1 MCKVIIFG
9 GTTEGRE
16 LANYCAAH
24 EIDVLVCVVSEY
36 GAGLLPDSPWIKVC
50 QGAKTEEEMEMFL
63 NREKPELVLDA
74 THPYAAVATENVR
87 QACARKGAA
96 YVRVTRESQGGQ
108 TGQTGQTGIQWV
120 DSASEAAE
128 YLSSREGNILLTTGS
143 RELAAFSCI
152 QDFEN
157 RVYAR
162 VLPDEKSIGL
172 CRDVGLTGSHIIAMQ
187 GPFSVEMNRAVIHMA
202 KARYLVTKE
211 SGAAGGFLEKMEAA
225 AETGIRAVVIGRP
238 VKPEGITTAEAVKL
252 LRLYGKT
259 RKCRIFLVGIGM
271 GGEGQMTGEAIA
283 CLERAQAVAGARRM
297 MESAAK
303 WCRGKETL
311 LSYRPDEIIPWLEE
325 HSYIEEAAIV
335 YSGDTGFYSGAKA
348 MAERLGAYPDR
359 YEVVMVPGISTV
371 SCLCAK
377 LNTSWEDVYMGSLHG
392 RRADVGDILEGHK
405 RVFFLMEG
413 RQSLYDLCRQ
423 LTKEGYGQVKI
434 SAGISLSYPEERI
447 VTAAVEE
454 MEKILEANVLEEGPC
469 GVLLEK
475 MEQLQA
481 MKCSRKDGG
490 ES

>member
-1 MCKVIIFG
+1 MCKVILFG
-9 GTTEGRE
+9 GTMEGRK
-16 LANYCAAH
+16 LADYCAVH
-24 EIDVLVCVVSEY
+24 EIDAMVCVVSEY
-36 GAGLLPDSPWIKVC
+36 GAGLLPDSPWVKVC
-50 QGAKTEEEMEMFL
+50 QGAKTEEEMEML
-63 NREKPELVLDA
+63 INREKPELVLDA
-74 THPYAAVATENVR
+74 THPYAAAVTENVR

-96 YVRVTRESQGGQ
+96 YVRVARESQGEQ
-108 TGQTGQTGIQWV
+108 TEKTGIQWV
-120 DSASEAAE
+120 DSAPEAAG
-128 YLSSREGNILLTTGS
+128 YLSSTEGNILLTTGS

-152 QDFEN
+152 QDFER

-162 VLPDEKSIGL
+162 VLPDEKSIGM
-172 CRDVGLTGSHIIAMQ
+172 CRDMGLTGSHIIAMQ
-187 GPFSVEMNRAVIHMA
+187 GPFSVEMNRAVISMTE
-202 KARYLVTKE
+202 ARYLVTKE

-238 VKPEGITTAEAVKL
+238 AKPEGITTAEAVKL
-252 LRLYGKT
+252 LRPYGKT
-259 RKCRIFLVGIGM
+259 RKCRVFLVGIGM

-297 MESAAK
+297 MESASK

-311 LSYRPDEIIPWLEE
+311 VSYKPDEIIPWLEE

-348 MAERLGAYPDR
+348 MAERLAAYPDR
-359 YEVVMVPGISTV
+359 YETVMIPGISTI

-392 RRADVGDILEGHK
+392 RKVDAGDILKGHK

-413 RQSLYDLCRQ
+413 RQSVYHLCRQ
-423 LTKEGYGQVKI
+423 LTKEGYGQVRI

-454 MEKILEANVLEEGPC
+454 MEKILETDSFEEGPC
-469 GVLLEK
+469 AVLLETVY
-475 MEQLQA
+475 
-481 MKCSRKDGG
+481 SRKDGR
-490 ES
+490 ET